1 MTVALY
7 ADYITD
13 LRDIIAELDGHPER
27 FQTYSLHVAVT
38 AAGSL
43 IVYET
48 KRRRGQ
54 VDSIYYGRPA
64 GTQSNRQISQATAYA
79 AIERFFALGQFVALT
94 AEAGAQDAGASG
106 LAVQADYP
114 YCAVNFTYRKKGQP
128 DTRSMMMIFIGFNDD
143 ADALDF
149 AAMTHTAPHLV
160 SQRPHRSERLFE
172 WK

>member
-7 ADYITD
+7 ADYIAD

-54 VDSIYYGRPA
+54 IDSIYYGRPA
-64 GTQSNRQISQATAYA
+64 GAQSNRQVSQATAFA
-79 AIERFFALGQFVALT
+79 AIERFFGLGQFVALK
-94 AEAGAQDAGASG
+94 AEAGSQDVGATG

-143 ADALDF
+143 ADAF
-149 AAMTHTAPHLV
+149 SYAAMAGTASPLV
-160 SQRPHRSERLFE
+160 SERPHRSERLFE